1 METTRASRTG
11 AAAGQFVIFALGKE
25 HYGVEVDRVRE
36 IIRLPEIVRV
46 PQAPP
51 YVEGLANLR
60 GSVLTMISGRRRFGM
75 EKADY
80 DDATRVLVLEQGHR
94 VLGCVVDRVAE
105 VTVINPEQVEEMA
118 GAEDKSDFIRA
129 VAKLNDGQRLVMLV
143 DSDLLVGGTEE
154 SLADE
159 LSAESGPEEVEGTGV
174 AAAEGVQEAEEHLVS
189 FRVGSEE
196 YAVAIA
202 SIQEIVH
209 LPDEVSRPATLPHY
223 FEGIVTLRN
232 RVLPVVSLR
241 ALFNLPR
248 KEFDERTRVVVF
260 NVQTAGGTH
269 TVGVT
274 VDAVAEVLRVP
285 RSVIEDV
292 PAALRGQ
299 QTEEILG
306 VCKIQEGRRLVY
318 LLDPTKLLP
327 LEEIGEFASV
337 QAEDERTVHQS
348 ASEEEEHLVTFQL
361 NGQEYAV
368 NIGQVQEI
376 IRLPAIVAVPKAP
389 DFVEGVIN
397 LRGTVIPVIDLRAR
411 FGLPA
416 KDDDEQVRV
425 VVVDIGGVKTGCK
438 VDSVREVLKIPRS
451 DIEKI
456 SEVCT
461 GGARFFRGV
470 GKIEKA
476 DRMIIILDLAEILS
490 GEEKEE
496 LANMEVSD

>member
-1 METTRASRTG
+1 
-11 AAAGQFVIFALGKE
+11 
-25 HYGVEVDRVRE
+25 
-36 IIRLPEIVRV
+36 
-46 PQAPP
+46 
-51 YVEGLANLR
+51 
-60 GSVLTMISGRRRFGM
+60 
-75 EKADY
+75 
-80 DDATRVLVLEQGHR
+80 
-94 VLGCVVDRVAE
+94 
-105 VTVINPEQVEEMA
+105 
-118 GAEDKSDFIRA
+118 
-129 VAKLNDGQRLVMLV
+129 
-143 DSDLLVGGTEE
+143 
-154 SLADE
+154 
-159 LSAESGPEEVEGTGV
+159 
-174 AAAEGVQEAEEHLVS
+174 
-189 FRVGSEE
+189 
-196 YAVAIA
+196 
-202 SIQEIVH
+202 
-209 LPDEVSRPATLPHY
+209 
-223 FEGIVTLRN
+223 
-232 RVLPVVSLR
+232 VVSLR

-438 VDSVREVLKIPRS
+438 VDSVREVLKIPRG

-456 SEVCT
+456 SEICT